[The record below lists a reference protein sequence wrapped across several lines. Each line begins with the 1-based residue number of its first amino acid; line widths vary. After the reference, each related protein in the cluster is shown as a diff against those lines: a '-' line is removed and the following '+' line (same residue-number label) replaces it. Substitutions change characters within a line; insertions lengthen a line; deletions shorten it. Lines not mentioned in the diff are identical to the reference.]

1 MNEKRK
7 GIILDD
13 KMERY
18 IELDTSY
25 LPNYK
30 RIKSIYKY
38 EMPNINYFD
47 EDNIKK
53 RSDNFEVT
61 SHMVVLVNDG
71 NSSNPYF
78 VINKDADVIKC
89 MKVIRTDKQ
98 IKKPWCIEL
107 KSTSDGVTDYVEC
120 NKIYELD
127 ISKVT
132 NIEYYVYEY
141 NYSKVNKK
149 YHDSLKCENDH
160 NKKNHNNYEFGDILS
175 VYGTKEK
182 FVFICQS
189 GRFIY
194 TCSTDSYE
202 MFTGI
207 NKIAKK
213 SVVSK
218 FDELKN
224 TQKQMLLS
232 KLNDALELDRCIP
245 LKAKENVSRLVFKY
259 KTNNS

>member
-1 MNEKRK
+1 MKECDKMNEKRK

-98 IKKPWCIEL
+98 IKKL
-107 KSTSDGVTDYVEC
+107 Q
-120 NKIYELD
+120 
-127 ISKVT
+127 
-132 NIEYYVYEY
+132 
-141 NYSKVNKK
+141 
-149 YHDSLKCENDH
+149 
-160 NKKNHNNYEFGDILS
+160 LS
-175 VYGTKEK
+175 MK
-182 FVFICQS
+182 
-189 GRFIY
+189 
-194 TCSTDSYE
+194 
-202 MFTGI
+202 
-207 NKIAKK
+207 
-213 SVVSK
+213 
-218 FDELKN
+218 
-224 TQKQMLLS
+224 
-232 KLNDALELDRCIP
+232 
-245 LKAKENVSRLVFKY
+245 
-259 KTNNS
+259 